1 MLAEDEIKTVK
12 KVIKRNTKS
21 IIDKII
27 KLIRQIKLVNE
38 YFGYDFL
45 KHIYFYMH
53 IDIQNMYSGT

>member
-27 KLIRQIKLVNE
+27 KLIR
-38 YFGYDFL
+38 
-45 KHIYFYMH
+45 
-53 IDIQNMYSGT
+53 